1 MDCSICFEPITQR
14 TGKCELACGHLF
26 HISCHIQWAQSHE
39 TCPMCR
45 ARFSST
51 ERVSNTSPL
60 DFSVLFHDAV
70 PPKSIVRFTKMM
82 TDFTGHIMIYN
93 PSSKSNHYDTMSDTD
108 NVGFHDFSE
117 FTQGILCIH
126 TKDTEVYRLVKN
138 VFQNAFP
145 RAVVTEKKEGTELK
159 VSSRL

>member
-45 ARFSST
+45 ARLSQT

-60 DFSVLFHDAV
+60 DFSELFHGAV
-70 PPKSIVRFTKMM
+70 PPKSILRFTKMM
-82 TDFTGHIMIYN
+82 TDFTGFIMVYK
-93 PSSKSNHYDTMSDTD
+93 SSSSENHYDTTSDTD

-126 TKDTEVYRLVKN
+126 TKDTEIYTRVTN
-138 VFQNAFP
+138 VFMNAFP
-145 RAVVTEKKEGTELK
+145 RATITIKKDGTEFKL
-159 VSSRL
+159 